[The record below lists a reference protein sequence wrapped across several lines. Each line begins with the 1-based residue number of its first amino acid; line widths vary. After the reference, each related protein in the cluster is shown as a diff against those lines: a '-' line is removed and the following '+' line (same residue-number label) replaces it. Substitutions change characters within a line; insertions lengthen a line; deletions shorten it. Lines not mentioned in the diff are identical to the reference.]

1 MVSDNLRSRV
11 TEKASRL
18 LNKIADELLNSNPN
32 AIFRNGDSIMAFADY
47 EIVKESPTEY
57 SIYKDNCFMTS
68 CSTCRI
74 ALSYCILDKNH
85 YKQDAKNLVALE
97 DKIINR
103 QNEMMHYRH
112 VASSSK
118 VDQFRRDVVITRL
131 DSAKVEYQNLQ
142 EQLTKSINVA
152 KYCQQKGF
160 NDETIRLRNT
170 TN

>member
-1 MVSDNLRSRV
+1 MASDNLRSRV
-11 TEKASRL
+11 TDKASRL

-47 EIVKESPTEY
+47 EIVRESQNEY
-57 SIYKDNCFMTS
+57 SIYRDDLLVET

-74 ALSYCILDKNH
+74 ALTYCILDK
-85 YKQDAKNLVALE
+85 YKKPMDAKHLVALE
-97 DKIINR
+97 QKLLGR

-112 VASSSK
+112 VITSPRTDDFK
-118 VDQFRRDVVITRL
+118 REVVLHRL
-131 DSAKVEYQNLQ
+131 DSAKHEYHIIQ

-160 NDETIRLRNT
+160 DNEII
-170 TN
+170 

>member
-1 MVSDNLRSRV
+1 MVSDNLRGRV

-47 EIVKESPTEY
+47 EIVRESANEY
-57 SIYKDNCFMTS
+57 SIYRNDYLVET

-74 ALSYCILDKNH
+74 ALTYCILDKN
-85 YKQDAKNLVALE
+85 KRPVDAKHLVSLE
-97 DKIINR
+97 QKLLGR

-112 VASSSK
+112 IASSSK
-118 VDQFRRDVVITRL
+118 VDDLRREVVLHRL
-131 DSAKVEYQNLQ
+131 DSAKHEYNIIQK
-142 EQLTKSINVA
+142 QLTKSINVA

-160 NDETIRLRNT
+160 ENETI
-170 TN
+170 

>member
-1 MVSDNLRSRV
+1 MASDNLRGRV

-47 EIVKESPTEY
+47 EIVRESQDEY
-57 SIYKDNCFMTS
+57 SVYKDDMLMTS
-68 CSTCRI
+68 CATCRI
-74 ALSYCILDKNH
+74 ALSYCILDKN
-85 YKQDAKNLVALE
+85 KMLTDAKNLVVLE
-97 DKIINR
+97 DKILGR

-118 VDQFRRDVVITRL
+118 VDEFRREVVLHRL
-131 DSAKVEYQNLQ
+131 TSAKAEYQMLQ
-142 EQLTKSINVA
+142 KQLTKSINVA

-160 NDETIRLRNT
+160 DNEII
-170 TN
+170 

>member
-1 MVSDNLRSRV
+1 MVSDNLRGRV

-47 EIVKESPTEY
+47 EIVRESANEY
-57 SIYKDNCFMTS
+57 SIYRNDYLVET

-74 ALSYCILDKNH
+74 ALTYCILDK
-85 YKQDAKNLVALE
+85 YKRPVDAKHLVALE
-97 DKIINR
+97 QKLLGR

-112 VASSSK
+112 IASSSK
-118 VDQFRRDVVITRL
+118 VDDLRREVVLHRL
-131 DSAKVEYQNLQ
+131 DSAKHEYNIIQK
-142 EQLTKSINVA
+142 QLTKSINVA

-160 NDETIRLRNT
+160 ENETI
-170 TN
+170 

>member
-1 MVSDNLRSRV
+1 MVSDNLRGRV

-32 AIFRNGDSIMAFADY
+32 AIFRDGDSIMAFADY
-47 EIVKESPTEY
+47 EIVKESPDEY
-57 SIYKDNCFMTS
+57 SIYKDNFFMIS

-74 ALSYCILDKNH
+74 ALSYCILDKN
-85 YKQDAKNLVALE
+85 KLRQDAKNLVALE

-112 VASSSK
+112 VASSPK
-118 VDQFRRDVVITRL
+118 VDEFRREVVITRL
-131 DSAKVEYQNLQ
+131 DSAKAEYQNLQ
-142 EQLTKSINVA
+142 QQLTKSINVA

-160 NDETIRLRNT
+160 DNETIRLRNT